1 MFKPDTDHV
10 DTDFDEFDAVDDFG
24 RLFDFEVR
32 QTSRQEE
39 SATASEGFK
48 VISMVHL
55 KTISDGS

>member
-1 MFKPDTDHV
+1 MFKTDTDHV
-10 DTDFDEFDAVDDFG
+10 DTGFDEFDAVDDFG

-39 SATASEGFK
+39 SATGFK